1 LFASDYGES
10 VPTVRVGSHVV
21 CYEDSG
27 TGHPV
32 LLISGMGI
40 SRSIWWKQTETLSGR
55 YRLINMDNRD
65 SGGSAPGLGPY
76 TIADMAEDSAG
87 LIRSIGCGQ
96 MHVTGWSMGGFI
108 AMEMGLRYPELIS
121 KLVLVATSAG
131 GSAHVPPSWEDSL
144 LLFPREMENLE
155 AQIRRIYS
163 SVTAPGYMNS
173 HPDDLNKVT
182 QLIRS
187 GAMSLES
194 FQRQVGAVMT
204 WWGVGD
210 QLGRL
215 LLPTLVLH
223 GECDPLIPCA
233 NGRYLSA
240 NIRGAKL
247 LTYENVG
254 HLPPIEVSERFNRDI
269 VDFLG

>member
-1 LFASDYGES
+1 
-10 VPTVRVGSHVV
+10 VPKVTVGSHRVF
-21 CYEDSG
+21 YEDSG
-27 TGHPV
+27 AGHPV

-40 SRSIWWKQTETLSGR
+40 SRSIWWKQIETLSGR

-65 SGGSAPGLGPY
+65 AGDSALGAGPY
-76 TIADMAEDSAG
+76 TIADMAGDAAG
-87 LIRSIGCGQ
+87 LIRSLGCGQ
-96 MHVTGWSMGGFI
+96 MHVIGWSMGGFI
-108 AMEMGLRYPELIS
+108 ALEIALLHPELVS

-131 GSAHVPPSWEDSL
+131 GTAHVPPSWEDSL
-144 LLFPREMENLE
+144 ILFPREMENLE

-163 SVTAPGYMNS
+163 SVTAPGYMDS
-173 HPDDLNKVT
+173 HVEDLNKVA
-182 QLIRS
+182 QLIRA
-187 GAMSLES
+187 GCMSLES

-210 QLGRL
+210 QLNRL
-215 LLPTLVLH
+215 CMPTLVVH
-223 GECDPLIPCA
+223 GECDPLIPCG

-247 LTYENVG
+247 LTYPIVG
-254 HLPPIEVSERFNRDI
+254 HLPPIEASERFNKDI